1 MKTFNKLLL
10 AGLLNLAVLTA
21 MAQPQGEGP
30 KGQPGP
36 DVVAG
41 ATQAAE
47 PRAEEPHHGCM
58 MPGDMQ
64 PVNFHS
70 VKICLVPQTHTFIAI
85 DSVECSVHLIGFTED
100 GNDTILATYQTDDI
114 HKRHDLKNILRP
126 VSVGTMGPFVVVLAS
141 AVNDSS
147 MVVEKGE
154 LRQKGGAYVALLD
167 KDFKV
172 VARRAFFSPMYAFN
186 AAPGQMT
193 VVGRNPYGY
202 DINIIPIKCPGHL
215 EEFENGE
222 MLTHHYRV
230 AKQAE
235 KIKHSDPVGIGL
247 TAVAVSVVF
256 LALVCIALIIS
267 GSGKLIVNA
276 EERKKNKG
284 NAQKKAITPVSEGS
298 SASSEQEVIAAIA
311 AAIHLYNDELHD
323 EEDTVITIQKVEREW
338 TPWNAK
344 YYNMNHYFNNRR

>member
-10 AGLLNLAVLTA
+10 AGLFSLALSTA
-21 MAQPQGEGP
+21 MAQSQGECP

-36 DVVAG
+36 DAMAG
-41 ATQAAE
+41 APAPMPE
-47 PRAEEPHHGCM
+47 PRAEEPHQGCM
-58 MPGDMQ
+58 MHGMVP
-64 PVNFHS
+64 PVDFQS
-70 VKICLVPQTHTFIAI
+70 VKICFAPQRGAFVAV
-85 DSVECSVHLIGFTED
+85 DSAECSVHMVQMVEGRL
-100 GNDTILATYQTDDI
+100 DTVASYKTDVTR
-114 HKRHDLKNILRP
+114 KRHDLKNILRP
-126 VSVGTMGPFVVVLAS
+126 KSVGFLGPYVVVLAS
-141 AVNDSS
+141 AINDS
-147 MVVEKGE
+147 
-154 LRQKGGAYVALLD
+154 AYVALLD
-167 KDFKV
+167 ENLNP
-172 VARRAFFSPMYAFN
+172 VARRDFSSPMYAMHFEHGN
-186 AAPGQMT
+186 MF

-202 DINIIPIKCPGHL
+202 DINIIPMKEGPMSL
-215 EEFENGE
+215 EKAE

-230 AKQAE
+230 AKQSE

-284 NAQKKAITPVSEGS
+284 AAQKKAITPVSEGS

-323 EEDTVITIQKVEREW
+323 EEDTIITIQKVEREW

>member
-10 AGLLNLAVLTA
+10 AGLFSLALSTT
-21 MAQPQGEGP
+21 MAQSQGECP

-41 ATQAAE
+41 APAPMDA
-47 PRAEEPHHGCM
+47 PCAEEPHQGCM
-58 MPGDMQ
+58 MHGMVP
-64 PVNFHS
+64 PVDFQS
-70 VKICLVPQTHTFIAI
+70 VKICFAPQRGAFVAV
-85 DSVECSVHLIGFTED
+85 DSAECSVHMVQMVEGRL
-100 GNDTILATYQTDDI
+100 DTVASYKTDVTR
-114 HKRHDLKNILRP
+114 KRHDLKNILRP
-126 VSVGTMGPFVVVLAS
+126 KSVGFLGPYVVVLAS
-141 AVNDSS
+141 AINDS
-147 MVVEKGE
+147 
-154 LRQKGGAYVALLD
+154 AYVALLD
-167 KDFKV
+167 ENLKP
-172 VARRAFFSPMYAFN
+172 VARRDFSSPMYAMHFEHGN
-186 AAPGQMT
+186 MF

-202 DINIIPIKCPGHL
+202 DINIIPMKEGPL
-215 EEFENGE
+215 SLANAE

-284 NAQKKAITPVSEGS
+284 AAQKKAITPVSEGS